1 MNYKISDDIFMESL
15 EPEKAYKISEDIYE
29 EAISLTHESVRE
41 MIADSYNISGRYWI
55 WRMGNYAYSHD
66 WERMFLK
73 GEMQVEARGLKYLK
87 SYPSIAAIE
96 NDYEMLHPDKVG
108 ITTLPPAYWAFC
120 NYLRKGDVIL
130 ACASATNLFAWGIV
144 ESSYNFKPTR
154 TNGRHYRKVSW
165 YKMEMPFI
173 FTNKKP
179 ALFQIPR
186 EETNNLREALINK
199 VDNTSTELPFGFAD
213 H

>member
-1 MNYKISDDIFMESL
+1 M
-15 EPEKAYKISEDIYE
+15 
-29 EAISLTHESVRE
+29 
-41 MIADSYNISGRYWI
+41 
-55 WRMGNYAYSHD
+55 
-66 WERMFLK
+66 
-73 GEMQVEARGLKYLK
+73 
-87 SYPSIAAIE
+87 
-96 NDYEMLHPDKVG
+96 
-108 ITTLPPAYWAFC
+108 
-120 NYLRKGDVIL
+120 
-130 ACASATNLFAWGIV
+130 
-144 ESSYNFKPTR
+144 
-154 TNGRHYRKVSW
+154 VSW